1 MLKDKN
7 IDNDS
12 FNALSDV
19 FKQMIGSRS
28 MASANELFNSEA
40 DAIRARASQTA
51 IADREHRPLALK
63 DQPTRVVVV
72 TDEQWG
78 KVKEVISICASLNK
92 QATGFYRQLVPL
104 RNELSFSGTR
114 TFTDLED
121 ACAKQP

>member
-1 MLKDKN
+1 MHQDKA
-7 IDNDS
+7 IDNNS

-19 FKQMIGSRS
+19 FKKMIGNRN
-28 MASANELFNSEA
+28 MASANELFNSQA
-40 DAIRARASQTA
+40 DAIKAQASSRAITDRAG
-51 IADREHRPLALK
+51 PLALK
-63 DQPTRVVVV
+63 DQPPKVVHV

-78 KVKEVISICASLNK
+78 KVKEVINICASLNK

-104 RNELSFSGTR
+104 KNELSFSGTR